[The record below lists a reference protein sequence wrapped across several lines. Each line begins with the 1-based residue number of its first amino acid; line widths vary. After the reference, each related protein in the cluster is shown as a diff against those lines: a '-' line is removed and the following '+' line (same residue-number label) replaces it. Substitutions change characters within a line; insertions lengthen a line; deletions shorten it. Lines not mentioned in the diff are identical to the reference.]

1 MIRTPLIAILLSGV
15 GTAVCAQSANEP
27 IKSLESCFE
36 SARAADAVCFSPTK
50 DAPRRLDCLQKARDA
65 QLDCLKY
72 VALQP
77 SAGPAPSE
85 KAGTL
90 DAPNEAASPEL
101 ANVAPDHSV
110 AAVLPNKPTAAASSD
125 APAASASPDKPAA
138 AAPSDIPVA
147 TASPGKPAAAA
158 SSDIPTATASPGKP
172 AAAASSDIP
181 TATASPGKPAAA
193 ALSDAHAAAASPDK
207 PAAAASPDT
216 AATTA
221 SPDKRAAAASP
232 HTPAA
237 TASPDRPAATASSD
251 IPATT
256 ASVEKPAAAAS
267 SDTPAATALPD
278 RPAAAASSDAP
289 AAAASSDKP
298 AAAASRDAA
307 DTAASV
313 EKPTAGPADKPAAA
327 ASTGLPAGPADK
339 PTVAVSLDKPAAS
352 PEKPTT
358 PNPPSK
364 IVDLPPKPP
373 VTLWVISETSSPVDF
388 TPMITAAIRVPV
400 GTRHAPDTLA
410 IRCRGKGT
418 ELLVRTG
425 GSWRTSRADEVQVE
439 YRIND
444 HPPVRLPWTISADGR
459 TASYKEDSIKLLASL
474 PDGAQLKISVFNGTA
489 PRFETIFPLAGL
501 DAAREKIAAVCKW
514 AAAPNKMS
522 SGNDKPGMAELN
534 FRRHGQ

>member
-110 AAVLPNKPTAAASSD
+110 AAVLPNKPAAAASSD
-125 APAASASPDKPAA
+125 A
-138 AAPSDIPVA
+138 
-147 TASPGKPAAAA
+147 
-158 SSDIPTATASPGKP
+158 
-172 AAAASSDIP
+172 
-181 TATASPGKPAAA
+181 
-193 ALSDAHAAAASPDK
+193 
-207 PAAAASPDT
+207 AAAASPDT
-216 AATTA
+216 SATI
-221 SPDKRAAAASP
+221 
-232 HTPAA
+232 
-237 TASPDRPAATASSD
+237 ASS
-251 IPATT
+251 
-256 ASVEKPAAAAS
+256 
-267 SDTPAATALPD
+267 
-278 RPAAAASSDAP
+278 
-289 AAAASSDKP
+289 
-298 AAAASRDAA
+298 
-307 DTAASV
+307 
-313 EKPTAGPADKPAAA
+313 DKPAAA
-327 ASTGLPAGPADK
+327 ASTGLPVGPADK
-339 PTVAVSLDKPAAS
+339 PTVAVSSDKPAAS

-373 VTLWVISETSSPVDF
+373 VTRWVISETTSPVDF
-388 TPMITAAIRVPV
+388 TPMTTAAIRVPV

>member
-90 DAPNEAASPEL
+90 DAPNEAASPAL
-101 ANVAPDHSV
+101 PNVAPDHSV
-110 AAVLPNKPTAAASSD
+110 AAVLPNKPAAAASSD
-125 APAASASPDKPAA
+125 A
-138 AAPSDIPVA
+138 
-147 TASPGKPAAAA
+147 
-158 SSDIPTATASPGKP
+158 
-172 AAAASSDIP
+172 
-181 TATASPGKPAAA
+181 
-193 ALSDAHAAAASPDK
+193 
-207 PAAAASPDT
+207 AAAASPDT
-216 AATTA
+216 SATIA
-221 SPDKRAAAASP
+221 SP
-232 HTPAA
+232 
-237 TASPDRPAATASSD
+237 
-251 IPATT
+251 
-256 ASVEKPAAAAS
+256 VKPAAAAS
-267 SDTPAATALPD
+267 SDTPATT
-278 RPAAAASSDAP
+278 ASS
-289 AAAASSDKP
+289 
-298 AAAASRDAA
+298 
-307 DTAASV
+307 
-313 EKPTAGPADKPAAA
+313 DKPAAA
-327 ASTGLPAGPADK
+327 ASTGLPVGPADK
-339 PTVAVSLDKPAAS
+339 PTVAVSSDKPAAS
-352 PEKPTT
+352 QENPTT

-373 VTLWVISETSSPVDF
+373 VTRWVISETTSPVDF
-388 TPMITAAIRVPV
+388 TPMTTAAIRVPV

-439 YRIND
+439 YQIND
-444 HPPVRLPWTISADGR
+444 HPPVRMPWTISADGR

-474 PDGAQLKISVFNGTA
+474 PDGAQLKISVFDGTA

>member
-90 DAPNEAASPEL
+90 DAPNGAASPEL

-125 APAASASPDKPAA
+125 APAASASPDKPTT

-147 TASPGKPAAAA
+147 TASP
-158 SSDIPTATASPGKP
+158 
-172 AAAASSDIP
+172 
-181 TATASPGKPAAA
+181 
-193 ALSDAHAAAASPDK
+193 
-207 PAAAASPDT
+207 
-216 AATTA
+216 
-221 SPDKRAAAASP
+221 
-232 HTPAA
+232 
-237 TASPDRPAATASSD
+237 
-251 IPATT
+251 
-256 ASVEKPAAAAS
+256 VKPAAAAS
-267 SDTPAATALPD
+267 SDTPATT
-278 RPAAAASSDAP
+278 ASS
-289 AAAASSDKP
+289 
-298 AAAASRDAA
+298 
-307 DTAASV
+307 
-313 EKPTAGPADKPAAA
+313 DKPAAA
-327 ASTGLPAGPADK
+327 ASTGLPVGPADK
-339 PTVAVSLDKPAAS
+339 PTVAVSSDKPAAS
-352 PEKPTT
+352 QENPTT

-373 VTLWVISETSSPVDF
+373 VTRWVISETTSPVDF
-388 TPMITAAIRVPV
+388 TPMTTAAIRVPV

-439 YRIND
+439 YQIND
-444 HPPVRLPWTISADGR
+444 HPPVRMPWTISADGR
-459 TASYKEDSIKLLASL
+459 TASYKQDSIKLLESL
-474 PDGAQLKISVFNGTA
+474 PDGAQLKISVFDGTA
-489 PRFETIFPLAGL
+489 PRFETIFALAGL
-501 DAAREKIAAVCKW
+501 DAVREKIAAVCKW
-514 AAAPNKMS
+514 PPIANKATS
-522 SGNDKPGMAELN
+522 ET
-534 FRRHGQ
+534 H